1 MGLLRIYFRGF
12 LCEAQIEMERGIIC
26 RMIPE
31 ISLNTHWRQTSAPDA
46 DDGSDVPLLAQ
57 FEPRRIKGKMAWLE
71 REFDLPMQ
79 DVCINYL
86 LRIDAVAQGTHLS
99 INGRD
104 FGEIAAPLEID
115 VTDNVALEDN
125 KIVLRV
131 LHNAFGAFG
140 TVQLIAVPCE

>member
-1 MGLLRIYFRGF
+1 
-12 LCEAQIEMERGIIC
+12 
-26 RMIPE
+26 MIPE